1 MRALLIY
8 PEFPNTFWSFKY
20 ALAFIRKSASTPPLG
35 LVTVAAMLPQE
46 WEMRLVDMNVA
57 PLRAADLAWAD
68 CVFIS
73 AMTVQRESTVE
84 TIDRCKA
91 AGLPVVAGG
100 PLFTGEWEQF
110 PQVDHLV
117 LNEAEITLPP
127 FLADLAA
134 GKAQHIY
141 RTGEFADMRET
152 PIPRWDLANL
162 KQYASLAL
170 QFSRGCPFDCE
181 FCNITALYGHRPRVK
196 DASQVVAE
204 LDLFYN
210 LGWRGR
216 VFFVDDNLIGNK
228 RHLKEDLLPAIIEWR
243 KGKAGMP
250 FNTEASI
257 NLADDPVL
265 LQLMVDAG
273 FDTVFIGI
281 ETPEE
286 SSLAECNKKQNQGR
300 DLIADVKKLQRA
312 GLEVQG
318 GFILGFD
325 SDTHSTFQRQIEF
338 IQRSGIVTAMVG
350 LLQAPPATRLWER
363 MVREGRLTGAASGN
377 NVAALTNILP
387 KMPLDALYAGYNAVL
402 SHLYAPEH
410 YYARVITFLR
420 EFRPPR
426 VSEPIDREQVKALF
440 RSIGRLGIA
449 GKERLQFWKL
459 LVWTLFRRPRLF
471 PQAITLSIYGYH
483 FRRLFEM
490 QQVAAGD

>member
-35 LVTVAAMLPQE
+35 LLTVAAMLPQE
-46 WEMRLVDMNVA
+46 WELRLVDMNVT

-68 CVFIS
+68 CVLIS
-73 AMTVQRESTVE
+73 AMTVQRQSAVE

-91 AGLPVVAGG
+91 AGLPVIAGG
-100 PLFTGEWEQF
+100 PLFTGEWEEF

-196 DASQVVAE
+196 AASQVVAE

-216 VFFVDDNLIGNK
+216 VFFVDDNLIGNR

-243 KGKAGMP
+243 KGKTGMP

-300 DLIADVKKLQRA
+300 DLIADVKKIQRA

-325 SDTHSTFQRQIEF
+325 SDTHSTFGRQIEF

-363 MVREGRLTGAASGN
+363 MVREGRLIGAASGN

-402 SHLYAPEH
+402 GHLYAPEH

-420 EFRPPR
+420 EFKPPK
-426 VSEPIDREQVKALF
+426 VSEPIDREQIRALF

-449 GKERLQFWKL
+449 GKERLHFWKL
-459 LVWTLFRRPRLF
+459 LLWTLVRRPRLF

-490 QQVAAGD
+490 QQAAAGD